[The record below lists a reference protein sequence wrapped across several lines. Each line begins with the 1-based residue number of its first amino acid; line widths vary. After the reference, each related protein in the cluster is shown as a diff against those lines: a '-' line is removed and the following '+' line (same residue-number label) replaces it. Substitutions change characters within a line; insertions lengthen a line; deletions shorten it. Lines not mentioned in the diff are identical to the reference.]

1 MAPNNLP
8 LQQPTSP
15 SEYNYFDSYY
25 QIQAPISGPK
35 FDAVYTFFLS
45 RTNNNKE
52 AARSLT
58 ASLLEIAYSTGVD
71 PMLILD
77 DFKKYNKNE
86 SFKIALIGLF
96 NRSRRNTSKI
106 GFATQPIPTPQVARN
121 IRN

>member
-1 MAPNNLP
+1 MTATNLP
-8 LQQPTSP
+8 TQKTTSP
-15 SEYNYFDSYY
+15 SEYNYFDSFY
-25 QIQAPISGPK
+25 QTQAPISGPK
-35 FDAVYTFFLS
+35 YDAVYAFFLS
-45 RTNNNKE
+45 RTDNNKD

-58 ASLLEIAYSTGVD
+58 ASLLEITYSTGID
-71 PMLILD
+71 PMLILE

-106 GFATQPIPTPQVARN
+106 GFATQPTPTPQVSRN

>member
-1 MAPNNLP
+1 MSTTNLP
-8 LQQPTSP
+8 LQQTSNPT
-15 SEYNYFDSYY
+15 EYNYFDTYY
-25 QIQAPISGPK
+25 QTNAHISGPK
-35 FDAVYTFFLS
+35 YDAVYTFFLS
-45 RTNNNKE
+45 RADNNKD

-58 ASLLEIAYSTGVD
+58 TSLLEIAYSTGVD
-71 PMLILD
+71 PMLILE

-106 GFATQPIPTPQVARN
+106 GFATQPTPTPQVARN